1 MLNWGQSWDCNSGI
15 STSPAVY
22 SPYQGASGGLR
33 QADLRL
39 WERRGHLRP
48 ADLCL
53 VALSCVRRAWGGSL
67 PLPASPVE
75 AGIRD
80 CVISR
85 PWRKQSASDTYAC
98 VFEGAAAWGSQL
110 NFKPV
115 GGRVLFHSAN
125 IY

>member
-15 STSPAVY
+15 LTSPVVY

-85 PWRKQSASDTYAC
+85 PWRKQSASDTRVCLREQLRGAHSSTLNPWE
-98 VFEGAAAWGSQL
+98 EGSSFIQPI
-110 NFKPV
+110 F
-115 GGRVLFHSAN
+115 
-125 IY
+125 IE